1 MKDTLGG
8 LWSYSVAG
16 ISAYMAHIGPAECWQ
31 FIMSAC
37 SAVLLVCRLY
47 VDVPKALRKWRARHD

>member
-31 FIMSAC
+31 DINRNLLQFIW
-37 SAVLLVCRLY
+37 
-47 VDVPKALRKWRARHD
+47 DWRQVKRR